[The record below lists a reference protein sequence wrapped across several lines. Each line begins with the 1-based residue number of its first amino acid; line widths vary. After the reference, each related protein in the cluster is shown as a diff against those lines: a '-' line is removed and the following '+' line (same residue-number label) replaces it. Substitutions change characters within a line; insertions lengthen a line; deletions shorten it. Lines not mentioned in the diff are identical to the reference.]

1 MPELTPIRDS
11 RLRLVQRYG
20 EGRFRISG
28 ERFEGSVVVFTDRVE
43 KAPAETVADT
53 SAASLLEILGEG
65 EVDILLVGCG
75 GAIPRLTPDFT
86 APPESR
92 GHFPRTDGH
101 GRRLPHLQRAG
112 ERRPPCRGAAHRGGV
127 RNSRPCGP
135 VFCDT
140 NEHE

>member
-1 MPELTPIRDS
+1 MPERTPIRDS

-53 SAASLLEILGEG
+53 SVASLLDILGEG

-75 GAIPRLTPDFT
+75 GAIPRLSADFT
-86 APPESR
+86 APLKAAGISPEPMDT
-92 GHFPRTDGH
+92 GAACRTFNVLASE
-101 GRRLPHLQRAG
+101 GRRV
-112 ERRPPCRGAAHRGGV
+112 AALLIAV
-127 RNSRPCGP
+127 A
-135 VFCDT
+135 
-140 NEHE
+140 